1 TCGPQRALSGPV
13 MRYPII
19 HQHDASDCG
28 PAVLAMI
35 AAYHKTRISIARLRE
50 LAGTDRNGTN
60 LAGLSAAAEQV
71 GFKPHAVRATADAL
85 HQVPLPAIAHFHSH
99 FVVIYKVSRH

>member
-1 TCGPQRALSGPV
+1 

-35 AAYHKTRISIARLRE
+35 AAYHKTRVSIARLRE
-50 LAGTDRNGTN
+50 LAGTDRKGTN
-60 LAGLSAAAEQV
+60 LAGLSSAAEQV
-71 GFKPHAVRATADAL
+71 GFTPRAVRASADAL
-85 HQVPLPAIAHFHSH
+85 RQVSLPAVAHLQNH
-99 FVVIYKVSRH
+99 FVVLYEATPNCIV